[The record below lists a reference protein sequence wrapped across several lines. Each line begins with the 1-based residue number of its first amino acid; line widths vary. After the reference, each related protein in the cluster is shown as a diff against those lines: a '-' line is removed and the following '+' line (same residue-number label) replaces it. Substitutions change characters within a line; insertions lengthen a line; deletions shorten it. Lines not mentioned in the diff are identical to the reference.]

1 MAAVAGG
8 AVADP
13 ACLPDCNGENLI
25 GRDLRFANMAGAS
38 LRGAALTI
46 ANAARA
52 DLSGADLSFANL
64 SRADLEEAY
73 PKYPRPAEC
82 PRLTGSQQ
90 IAEPEKVKKRRF
102 VIAAASLP
110 NLPGMMLSVIEAL
123 KDLGGSA
130 TNQELNEKV
139 IELEGVTEAEQT
151 FTMRQNENLS
161 RVNFYLA
168 WARTYLKRGNAIANS
183 SRGVW
188 ALTEI
193 GVAIT
198 DEETHAIY
206 EKVTLEERDRAR
218 SKRQAAKKV
227 DPDDEDSEEAYDWK
241 SSLLATL
248 GAMPPDAF
256 ERLSQRLLREAGFTK
271 VEVRGKSG
279 DGGIDGV
286 GVLRV
291 SLVSF
296 QVYFQC
302 KRWKGNVGATEI
314 RNFRGA
320 LQGSADKGLFITTS
334 HFSNQASAE
343 ATRPGAIPIDLIDGD
358 RLCDLLKNNRL
369 GVEIEMVESVGIQSD
384 WFENI

>member
-1 MAAVAGG
+1 MTGG
-8 AVADP
+8 
-13 ACLPDCNGENLI
+13 
-25 GRDLRFANMAGAS
+25 
-38 LRGAALTI
+38 
-46 ANAARA
+46 
-52 DLSGADLSFANL
+52 
-64 SRADLEEAY
+64 
-73 PKYPRPAEC
+73 
-82 PRLTGSQQ
+82 QQ

-102 VIAAASLP
+102 EIDAASLP
-110 NLPGMMLSVIEAL
+110 NLQGMMLSVIEAL
-123 KDLGGSA
+123 KGLGGSA
-130 TNQELNEKV
+130 TIQELDEKV
-139 IELEGVTEAEQT
+139 IELESVTEAEQT
-151 FTMRQNENLS
+151 FTMPRNENRP
-161 RVNFYLA
+161 RVNYYLA
-168 WARTYLKRGNAIANS
+168 WARTYLKRGNALANS

-188 ALTEI
+188 VLTEI

-198 DEETHAIY
+198 ELEETHAIY

-227 DPDDEDSEEAYDWK
+227 DLDNDGSDGADDWK

-302 KRWKGNVGATEI
+302 KRWKGSVGATEI

-320 LQGSADKGLFITTS
+320 LQGSTDKALFITTS
-334 HFSNQASAE
+334 HFSNQASDE
-343 ATRPGAIPIDLIDGD
+343 ATRPGAIQIDLIDGD
-358 RLCDLLKNNRL
+358 RLCDLLKDNRL
-369 GVEIEMVESVGIQSD
+369 GVDTEMVESVRIQSD